1 MSSKRKRNKHFINML
16 YQATSVATW
25 CILLC
30 AVITFL
36 LAGGNKYFI
45 YLAIMEAIVFVVL
58 IMLKFLEKK
67 RRLSDVSDYVSQLN
81 KHMDTATKESLVNF
95 PFPMVVAHLDGKVS
109 WYNQGFAKIVEGEV
123 LFEKYLSEVITG
135 LKWSDVLRM
144 HEGISLTVN
153 YRQRIY
159 SVMGSII
166 KPDSK
171 KEKEGEYL
179 VLLYWLDETEKK
191 KVIEKYN
198 DEKMDI
204 GIIMIDNYDDVLNG
218 MEDWARPRLIS
229 KIDQKVNEWA
239 KPVGGILKK
248 PDRDRYLLFFEHK
261 NLSTLIEKKFEI
273 LDWIREINVGNKTQA
288 TVSIGIGTGGEHIN
302 SNDEYSRTALNMAL
316 GRGGDQAVIK
326 DENQFKF
333 YGGKT
338 KEHEK
343 STRVKSRV
351 IAEALRQLIMS
362 AEKVVIVGHKNPDL
376 DSIGASVGLSRGIK
390 NRNKP
395 VKIICGA
402 HNSSVDGV
410 LEAAKAEEG
419 YDGMFITAEEAN
431 EYVDKN
437 SVVIVVDTHRPV
449 LMENSD
455 ILEKAGDVVLID
467 HHRRSTDFITGCSL
481 VYHEPYASSTS
492 ELVTE
497 LLQYM
502 DNKVSLT
509 KSEAEALYAGICM
522 DTKNFTFKTG
532 VRTFDAA
539 SFLRKHG
546 VDTVRVKKMF
556 QVDMAHYN
564 NRAQIVANAR
574 FVHEGIVMAICER
587 FINDTNLVAAQAAD
601 ELLKIEDVEASF
613 VVAKDENNTI
623 VVSGRSWGGINVQV
637 ILEKIGGGGH
647 MTVAGA
653 QLKDIALSEVSSKLE
668 SALEEYLEERSNQ

>member
-1 MSSKRKRNKHFINML
+1 MNGNIRKKNKQFINML

-25 CILLC
+25 CILIC

-36 LAGGNKYFI
+36 LAGEKNHLR
-45 YLAIMEAIVFVVL
+45 YLAITEAVLFFVL
-58 IMLKFLEKK
+58 ILLKFAEKK

-123 LFEKYLSEVITG
+123 LFEKYLSEVITE

-144 HEGISLTVN
+144 HEGISLTVH
-153 YRQRIY
+153 YKDRIY
-159 SVMGSII
+159 CVMGSII

-171 KEKEGEYL
+171 KEGEYL
-179 VLLYWLDETEKK
+179 VLLYWLDETEKR
-191 KVIEKYN
+191 KVITKYN

-204 GIIMIDNYDDVLNG
+204 ATIMIDNYDDVLNG
-218 MEDWARPRLIS
+218 MEDWAKPRLIS

-248 PDRDRYLLFFEHK
+248 TERDRYLMFFEHK
-261 NLSTLIEKKFEI
+261 NLAPLIEKKFEI
-273 LDWIREINVGNKTQA
+273 LDWVREINVGNKTQA
-288 TVSIGIGTGGEHIN
+288 TVSIGIGTGGDHIN

-351 IAEALRQLIMS
+351 IAEALRQLVMS
-362 AEKVVIVGHKNPDL
+362 VEKVAIMGHKNPDL
-376 DSIGASVGLSRGIK
+376 DSIGAAIGLSRGMK

-395 VKIICGA
+395 VKIICGD
-402 HNSSVDGV
+402 HNASVNEV
-410 LEAAKAEEG
+410 IASIENEAGFE
-419 YDGMFITAEEAN
+419 DIFISPSEAG

-437 SVVIVVDTHRPV
+437 TVLIVVDTHRPV
-449 LMENSD
+449 LMESAD
-455 ILEKAGDVVLID
+455 LLEKAGEIVLID
-467 HHRRSTDFITGCSL
+467 HHRRSTDFIGNCSL

-509 KSEAEALYAGICM
+509 KAEAEALYAGICM

-546 VDTVRVKKMF
+546 VDTVKVKKMF
-556 QVDMAHYN
+556 QVDMEHYN

-574 FVHEGIVMAICER
+574 FVRDGMIVAICER
-587 FINDTNLVAAQAAD
+587 FISDTNLVAAQAAD
-601 ELLKIEDVEASF
+601 ELLEIEDVEASF
-613 VVAKDENNTI
+613 VLAKDDNNTVI
-623 VVSGRSWGGINVQV
+623 VCGRSWGGVNVQV

-647 MTVAGA
+647 MSVAGA
-653 QLKDIALSEVSSKLE
+653 QIRDTAISEVASSLE
-668 SALEEYLEERSNQ
+668 NAINEYFEEKTNK